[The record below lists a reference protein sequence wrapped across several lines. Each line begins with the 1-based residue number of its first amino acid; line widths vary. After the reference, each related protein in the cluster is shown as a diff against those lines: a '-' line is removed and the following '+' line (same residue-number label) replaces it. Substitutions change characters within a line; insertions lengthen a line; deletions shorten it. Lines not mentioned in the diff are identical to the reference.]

1 MGQER
6 GGAGG
11 VVHVVEHL
19 PSKQEALNSNT
30 SPTKKILLR
39 KQMSAKYNSS
49 HKSLLDVKEE
59 ILMLKAIIHK
69 EESIVM
75 NIYAAVL

>member
-1 MGQER
+1 
-6 GGAGG
+6 
-11 VVHVVEHL
+11 
-19 PSKQEALNSNT
+19 
-30 SPTKKILLR
+30 
-39 KQMSAKYNSS
+39 MSAKYNSS